1 VYVGSDVMGPCR
13 ATATRPPVA
22 TVRGPGEDAQEHRPG
37 LTPSATEAAGSTGR
51 TAAVAD
57 AEGAYLR
64 RIARTTLLNR
74 EAEVDLGER
83 IATGERTIACEALG
97 SVPGVRYVLA
107 LRERLE
113 SGEVRVRD
121 VVRIDSDDPSGEETA
136 RRRLLAGL
144 TRVRV
149 LARAREAN
157 TRPDRKRRQR
167 EDGVLRT
174 AVADLGLASACVTDV
189 VSQLETI
196 RRRQEQVRAQVA
208 TLASR
213 RELKRLERDAGMS
226 VSALDRTLTAIRG
239 AEQQV
244 CEAKRVLIESNLR
257 LVATIARRYRNRG
270 LELADLIQ
278 EGNLGLMR
286 AVDRFDHRRGY
297 RFSTCAKWW
306 IRKAITYAIA
316 DRARTIRIPV
326 DVVASID
333 KIKLAARR
341 LAHDLG
347 REPEVDDLAAHLRL
361 PAERVERLV
370 RMIAGVARDPLSFE
384 TPAGDEDERT
394 LGETIKDES
403 AADPL
408 TEACTRRMC
417 HAARTALAA
426 LDPRELRVLCLRFG
440 IDTSSDH
447 TLEEIGSY
455 LSVTRERVR
464 QIEAKALA
472 KLRCSPGAPT
482 LRACYDA

>member
-1 VYVGSDVMGPCR
+1 M
-13 ATATRPPVA
+13 
-22 TVRGPGEDAQEHRPG
+22 
-37 LTPSATEAAGSTGR
+37 
-51 TAAVAD
+51 
-57 AEGAYLR
+57 
-64 RIARTTLLNR
+64 
-74 EAEVDLGER
+74 
-83 IATGERTIACEALG
+83 
-97 SVPGVRYVLA
+97 RYVLA

-121 VVRIDSDDPSGEETA
+121 LVRIDSEDPAARTRRAGGSSPVWPGCAPSCALARPARGPIARAAAATTRCCA
-136 RRRLLAGL
+136 RRSPTSVWGPR
-144 TRVRV
+144 
-149 LARAREAN
+149 
-157 TRPDRKRRQR
+157 
-167 EDGVLRT
+167 
-174 AVADLGLASACVTDV
+174 ASATSS
-189 VSQLETI
+189 SQLETL
-196 RRRQEQVRAQVA
+196 RTRQERVRTQPA
-208 TLASR
+208 TLVSR
-213 RELKRLERDAGMS
+213 RELRRLERDAGMS
-226 VSALDRTLTAIRG
+226 VGVLDQALAAIRG
-239 AEQQV
+239 AQEQV
-244 CEAKRVLIESNLR
+244 GAAKRVLIESNLR

-333 KIKLAARR
+333 KVKLAARR

-370 RMIAGVARDPLSFE
+370 GMIAGVARDPLSFE
-384 TPAGDEDERT
+384 TPAGDDDERT

-408 TEACTRRMC
+408 AEACTRRMC

-447 TLEEIGSY
+447 TLEEIGEPPLGHARARAPDRGEGAGQAPLLARCPRPARVLRR
-455 LSVTRERVR
+455 LSSLPDAFSRSAPRAR
-464 QIEAKALA
+464 
-472 KLRCSPGAPT
+472 RC
-482 LRACYDA
+482 